1 MKTSKF
7 SFFGKVQSLK
17 SALCASLPL
26 AVMAVT
32 GLAQD
37 ANAQCAG
44 TAYVKVPD
52 SWTSVYAYY
61 GNSDNMIPSTA
72 YDAATGYY
80 VINLSTLSGNTA
92 STFILHTTN
101 ASYSNIDYPGVWGIS
116 GSVYDNVVKG
126 RPSSGDLACPG
137 SGNITYIAEDPLN
150 LGHTYQGNV
159 PPSARYLYVLA
170 PQNADWVWSNL
181 MVSTDGGVTG
191 TQMKPMAG
199 GRCGWFEM
207 IWAAPDLPDEVV
219 IYNSSNPALQLDVL
233 PLTALL
239 SAENPKLYYV
249 PDDGNLD
256 FVDPGKAGS
265 CASAQGT
272 KLFFLMPE
280 DKDWQSATPLFSI
293 DGGATGLAMKP
304 APGMC
309 GWYYYEW
316 GRGNPPP
323 AEGII
328 MRSTNHEDQV
338 GYNGFW
344 GDMAPIPVK
353 QLFVDRGS
361 ANLYFIP
368 DDADWVDDESMG
380 WYGTDPGVKGTCE
393 FKLAAVI
400 YDSDESLNPLFTS
413 DGNNTGFGACTGVR
427 HGIVKTELGP
437 NKKPVF
443 NSSANASVCMGDEAN
458 FNTLFNFTPGKNEVQ
473 CYDMTFKHY
482 GSDPRWGFDSDSAVT
497 GGYTGGFYPLE
508 ASDDASAIAAGT
520 PAGQTCTGCRYKRY
534 SQGPVPTTYT
544 GDFDKY
550 CNTPGW
556 FGGQECEG
564 KFNNGDNPGIWD
576 WGAFRWESTHNQQFC
591 FESHA
596 TFTYQEDQEFT
607 FRGDDDIWV
616 FIGGKLAVDNGGA
629 HLAAPGHVV
638 LKNLNTTYPDLNLTP
653 GQDYALD
660 IFFCDRRTTM
670 SNVIIKTN
678 MFIKQTSGLEASASK
693 NKDGSTT
700 YNVCYNKSGAG
711 DCASMAGVGAGGSSS
726 DEIHAC
732 GAEIA
737 KYGNLKFSIYTRTGT
752 KVADLTAGLDGMQY
766 GGVNLKDQFN
776 PKITVDKMSGLTPG
790 SYRLVIDFCN
800 AQGQCDEKART
811 YVNFRIKGN
820 LDIVTRDVTYTVAQG
835 DEKSPHFE
843 NGTKWKYEGKAL
855 AGARVPVYVSAVV
868 DESID
873 PLSAVGQKYTLTLD
887 EGMKAYTSK
896 TGDTE
901 VKFPKQV
908 NETGVDTIWI
918 YQGLEGMTAAVET
931 KSVKLKATAT
941 IEFHVPEL
949 HFAQIA
955 STDKDG
961 NVTAWKHPV
970 NADPDSVDGEENYHW
985 IGSDVDLYMLVINP
999 ITNEIC
1005 SECQFTLDLSDASKR
1020 VSLSDPINVT
1030 DGVGIVTINSK
1041 KEYMDSTAYIVIS
1054 AAENPGL
1061 VFVKYTNL
1069 RFREPPVPYPV
1080 VVDIFDTKG
1089 AKLGGLA
1096 IPEPYYSES
1105 KNYLDGKADSLT
1117 IYYNRAFMPGPDG
1130 SYKDSLP
1137 EFICVNWDEDNLVSN
1152 DFYGKGLS
1160 TKKRDS
1166 TVQCSYIIEKEAIL
1180 AAFKAR
1186 PKGVDSV
1193 LSIALKDTAFS
1204 AEVKTAGAGKILNYA
1219 KFEDRGKISQES
1231 FDKGL
1236 TDRIAPVIV
1245 SARVDNFS
1253 DKLNRLTITL
1263 SEAVKLT
1270 DTTQTRAPFS
1280 YYMNS
1285 ATEVSEDKRYANP
1298 KANAAPSGLNTNRVS
1313 LLYDKTQAATNPTP
1327 RLGDYVRFRADTW
1340 MWSDTTDIEG
1350 DVKRAEG
1357 DAKMHWNSPT
1367 KYNSKDRLPSSWVSI
1382 VGDYSVEVYSV
1393 NFATM
1398 DGEIDA
1404 KKTPVGEAFII
1415 PTTAGKDEVKK
1426 LYPNTLGFIVKS
1438 DMNAFMSK
1446 DSATEA
1452 YFEKYPEKLN
1462 DVFFDYQV
1470 DYFTNLGGYVAG
1482 QSGRI
1487 YCKDEINKKKY
1498 GKEYFGGKD
1507 CTKNQGNFY
1516 IAWNMLSDKKRL
1528 VGTGAYIAKL
1538 TSYVKLAD
1546 RGKAKGSK
1554 TEETEVW
1561 GAKRGKGLVK

>member
-17 SALCASLPL
+17 SALCTALPL

-32 GLAQD
+32 GFT
-37 ANAQCAG
+37 ANADAACAG
-44 TAYVKVPD
+44 TLYFKPPSSWSSAYVMFERTGTQMTNQVD
-52 SWTSVYAYY
+52 
-61 GNSDNMIPSTA
+61 
-72 YDAATGYY
+72 GYY
-80 VINLSTLSGNTA
+80 TIDLSTVASAGWGRTSFGLSKTNCNDNCTGVVGTTSWNGNGA
-92 STFILHTTN
+92 STD
-101 ASYSNIDYPGVWGIS
+101 NIS
-116 GSVYDNVVKG
+116 
-126 RPSSGDLACPG
+126 CPG
-137 SGNITYIAEDPLN
+137 AGNKIYVAEDPTN
-150 LGHTYQGNV
+150 LGHTFTGPN
-159 PPSARYLYVLA
+159 PPDARYLYVLA

-181 MVSTDGGVTG
+181 MVSSDGGVTG
-191 TQMKPMAG
+191 TAMSPVT
-199 GRCGWFEM
+199 GRCGWFQM
-207 IWAAPDLPDEVV
+207 VWDAPVMPDEVV
-219 IYNSSNPALQLDVL
+219 IYNSTNPALQLNPI
-233 PLTALL
+233 PLAALM
-239 SAENPKLYYV
+239 SSDQPKLYYMA
-249 PDDGNLD
+249 DAGNID
-256 FVDPGKAGS
+256 WKDTTINGS
-265 CASAQGT
+265 CASTQGT

-293 DGGATGLAMKP
+293 DGGATGMAMKP

-400 YDSDESLNPLFTS
+400 YDSDASVNPMFS
-413 DGNNTGFGACTGVR
+413 EDGSAEGNGVCTGVR
-427 HGIVKTELGP
+427 HNVVKVDLGP
-437 NKKPVF
+437 DKKPVW
-443 NSSANASVCMGDEAN
+443 NDADVSGNAALCGVNAET
-458 FNTLFNFTPGKNEVQ
+458 FKTLFNFTQGKNEIQ
-473 CYDMTFKHY
+473 CSDMIFKHY
-482 GSDPRWGFDSDSAVT
+482 GNDSRWGFDSDSAI
-497 GGYTGGFYPLE
+497 TGGFLGGYYPLE
-508 ASDDASAIAAGT
+508 ASDDASALAAGT
-520 PAGQTCTGCRYKRY
+520 PAGQTCPLCRTKRKA
-534 SQGPVPTTYT
+534 QAPVPYTYS

-556 FGGQECEG
+556 FGGTDCNRATNPTNSFFEG
-564 KFNNGDNPGIWD
+564 NNPAVWN
-576 WGAFRWESTHNQQFC
+576 WGVTRWETLRNQHFC

-653 GQDYALD
+653 GQDYSLD

-693 NKDGSTT
+693 NTDGSTT

-711 DCASMAGVGAGGSSS
+711 DCASMAGVGAGGSSA

-737 KYGNLKFSIYTRTGT
+737 TYGQLKYSIYTRTGT

-835 DEKSPHFE
+835 DEKSPYFE
-843 NGTKWKYEGKAL
+843 NGTKWKFEGKAM

-918 YQGLEGMTAAVET
+918 YQGLDGMTAAVET

-1005 SECQFTLDLSDASKR
+1005 SECQFTLDLSESSTR
-1020 VSLSDPINVT
+1020 VSLSNPIKVNE
-1030 DGVGIVTINSK
+1030 GVGIVTINSK

-1080 VVDIFDTKG
+1080 VVDIFDVKG
-1089 AKLGGLA
+1089 KKLGGMA

-1105 KNYLDGKADSLT
+1105 KNYLDGRADSLA

-1137 EFICVNWDEDNLVSN
+1137 EFICVNWDEDNLVKN

-1160 TKKRDS
+1160 TKKRDT

-1180 AAFKAR
+1180 AAFNAR

-1193 LSIALKDTAFS
+1193 LSISLKDSTFS
-1204 AEVKTAGAGKILNYA
+1204 VDVKTAGAGKILSYA
-1219 KFEDRGKISQES
+1219 KFEDRGKVSQES
-1231 FDKGL
+1231 FDKIL

-1270 DTTQTRAPFS
+1270 DTTQTRAPFT

-1285 ATEVSEDKRYANP
+1285 ATEVSEDKRYASP
-1298 KANAAPSGLNTNRVS
+1298 TANAAPSGLNTNRIS

-1340 MWSDTTDIEG
+1340 MWQDTADIEG

-1367 KYNSKDRLPSSWVSI
+1367 KYDSKDRLPSSWVSI

-1398 DGEIDA
+1398 NGEIDA

-1452 YFEKYPEKLN
+1452 YFEKYPEKLS

-1470 DYFTNLGGYVAG
+1470 QYFTNLGGFVAE

-1487 YCKDEINKKKY
+1487 YCKDEINKQKY

-1516 IAWNMLSDKKRL
+1516 IAWNMLSEKKRL

-1538 TSYVKLAD
+1538 SSYVKLAD

-1554 TEETEVW
+1554 TDETEVW